1 MVLGKRSVH
10 IPVSRELAP
19 KARIVYAVLEGM
31 VGFEGVVGEVG
42 ECGDGCLETMSLP
55 EALYITDSG

>member
-1 MVLGKRSVH
+1 M
-10 IPVSRELAP
+10 SRELAP